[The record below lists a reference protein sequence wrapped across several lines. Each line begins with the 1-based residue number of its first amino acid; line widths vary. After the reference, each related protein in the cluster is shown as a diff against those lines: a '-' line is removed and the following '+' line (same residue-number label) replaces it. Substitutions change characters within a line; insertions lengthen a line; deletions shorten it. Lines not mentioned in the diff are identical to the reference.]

1 MHPVDEISAPELAE
15 ALRGDEPPVLV
26 DVRTVQERAL
36 ASIEPSTHIGL
47 ERFVAAAPAEV
58 PRDADV
64 VVYCHSGMR
73 SMQAAMWMSRNGWTR
88 VRNLAGGIDA
98 WSVTVDPEMPR
109 Y

>member
-1 MHPVDEISAPELAE
+1 MHPVNEITAPQLAA
-15 ALRGDEPPVLV
+15 ALEDGAPPLLL
-26 DVRTVQERAL
+26 DVRTEQERAV
-36 ASIEPSTHIGL
+36 ATIEPSTHIGL
-47 ERFVAAAPAEV
+47 DEFLARVPAEI

-73 SMQAAMWMSRNGWTR
+73 SMQAAMWMLGNGWTR

>member
-26 DVRTVQERAL
+26 DVRTEQERAF

-73 SMQAAMWMSRNGWTR
+73 SMQAVMWMQRNGWTR